1 MDPER
6 LEVDARPVVMAR
18 IAIGLA
24 AVIFVAFTITAALLP
39 HDSGG
44 AHVASS
50 DPIAVF
56 ITGVVLTCV
65 ALVPTRPRLHADAQT
80 IHVRSFF
87 TNWHD
92 IPWDVV
98 VRVEF
103 PSNVRF
109 ARVVLP
115 GEETIPLFA
124 VQRLDGPRA
133 VATMRRLRALHA
145 ATHPTAG

>member
-1 MDPER
+1 MPAVTAPD
-6 LEVDARPVVMAR
+6 VAARPVVMAR

-24 AVIFVAFTITAALLP
+24 TVIFVAFTITAILLP
-39 HDSGG
+39 RDSGG
-44 AHVASS
+44 ANVTAS

-56 ITGVVLTCV
+56 ITGVVLACV
-65 ALVPTRPRLHADAQT
+65 ALVPTRPRLRADTAA

-87 TNWHD
+87 TSWHD

-109 ARVVLP
+109 ARLVLP
-115 GEETIPLFA
+115 GDETIPLYA
-124 VQRLDGPRA
+124 VQRFDGPRA
-133 VATMRRLRALHA
+133 VDAMRRLRALHA
-145 ATHPTAG
+145 ATHPAR